1 MTTKSN
7 GLQASDLKRLS
18 PARDAVAAARRATPS
33 LEDRAAAEGL
43 VDVALA
49 TMDSPIGE
57 LLVAVT
63 SKGLVTVAF
72 DDDDRDRVLTR
83 LSREVSPRV
92 MEAAAPTD
100 GARRELEEYFR
111 GQRHRFELHIDR
123 RLIGPFA
130 GKVLRATSRV
140 GFGELATYGDIAAR
154 IERPQAA
161 RAVGRAL
168 GSNPIPI
175 VLPCHRIVGANGS
188 LTGYA
193 GGMARKETLLRLEGS
208 LL

>member
-1 MTTKSN
+1 MNAKELN
-7 GLQASDLKRLS
+7 LKRLA
-18 PARDAVAAARRATPS
+18 PASEAASGARRASTP
-33 LEDRAAAEGL
+33 LADRAIEEGL

-63 SKGLVTVAF
+63 PRGLVAIAF
-72 DDDDRDRVLTR
+72 DDDYRDRVVER
-83 LSREVSPRV
+83 LAREVSPRV
-92 MEAAAPTD
+92 METAAPTD
-100 GARRELEEYFR
+100 EARHELDEYFR
-111 GQRHRFELHIDR
+111 RERHRFDLHLDR

-130 GKVLRATSRV
+130 RKVLSATSRV
-140 GFGELATYGDIAAR
+140 GFGELATYGEIAAR
-154 IERPQAA
+154 IDRPHAA

-175 VLPCHRIVGANGS
+175 VLPCHRVVGVNGS

-193 GGMARKETLLRLEGS
+193 GGMSRKETLLKLEGS

>member
-1 MTTKSN
+1 MKPK
-7 GLQASDLKRLS
+7 DLKRLAPPREAADGS
-18 PARDAVAAARRATPS
+18 RAAAGRLA
-33 LEDRAAAEGL
+33 DRAVAEGL

-49 TMDSPIGE
+49 TMDSPVGE

-63 SKGLVTVAF
+63 PRGLVAVSFEDEGRERTVA
-72 DDDDRDRVLTR
+72 RLT
-83 LSREVSPRV
+83 REVSPRV

-100 GARRELEEYFR
+100 EARRELEEYFR
-111 GQRHRFELHIDR
+111 GGRRSFELSLDR
-123 RLIGPFA
+123 RLMGPFA
-130 GKVLRATSRV
+130 EKVLRATSRV
-140 GFGELATYGDIAAR
+140 GFGQLATYGEIAAR
-154 IERPQAA
+154 IDRPHAA

-175 VLPCHRIVGANGS
+175 VVPCHRIVGAGGA

-193 GGMARKETLLRLEGS
+193 GGLERKEILLRLEGS

>member
-1 MTTKSN
+1 MN
-7 GLQASDLKRLS
+7 ANDLKRL
-18 PARDAVAAARRATPS
+18 ATA
-33 LEDRAAAEGL
+33 RAAATSAAAASERVATTAAESGL
-43 VDVALA
+43 VDVAIA

-63 SKGLVTVAF
+63 RKGLVAIAF
-72 DDDDRDRVLTR
+72 DDDYRDRLVDR
-83 LSREVSPRV
+83 LARQVSPRV
-92 MEAAAPTD
+92 LEAPEPTD
-100 GARRELEEYFR
+100 AVRRELEEYFGAR
-111 GQRHRFELHIDR
+111 RRRFELTLDR

-130 GKVLRATSRV
+130 WKVLRATSRV
-140 GFGELATYGDIAAR
+140 GFGELSTYGEIAAR
-154 IERPQAA
+154 IDAPHAA

-193 GGMARKETLLRLEGS
+193 GGVGRKETLLRLEGS

>member
-1 MTTKSN
+1 MKPN
-7 GLQASDLKRLS
+7 DLKRLA
-18 PARDAVAAARRATPS
+18 PARRAADDSRLAAARLADRAT
-33 LEDRAAAEGL
+33 AEGL

-49 TMDSPIGE
+49 TMDSPVGE

-63 SKGLVTVAF
+63 PKGLVAIAF
-72 DDDDRDRVLTR
+72 DDDNLERVVAR
-83 LSREVSPRV
+83 LAREVSPRV

-100 GARRELEEYFR
+100 AARNELEEYFG
-111 GQRHRFELHIDR
+111 GQRNRFDLALDR
-123 RLIGPFA
+123 RLMGPFA
-130 GKVLRATSRV
+130 EKVLRATSRV

-154 IERPQAA
+154 IDRPHAA

-175 VLPCHRIVGANGS
+175 VVPCHRIVGADGS

-193 GGMARKETLLRLEGS
+193 GGMSRKETLLRLEGS
-208 LL
+208 VL

>member
-1 MTTKSN
+1 MKPN
-7 GLQASDLKRLS
+7 DLKRLAPVRRAADDS
-18 PARDAVAAARRATPS
+18 RLAAARLADRAT
-33 LEDRAAAEGL
+33 AEGL

-49 TMDSPIGE
+49 TMDSPVGE

-63 SKGLVTVAF
+63 PKGLVAIAF
-72 DDDDRDRVLTR
+72 DDDNLERVVAR
-83 LSREVSPRV
+83 LAREVSPRV

-100 GARRELEEYFR
+100 AARNELEEYFG
-111 GQRHRFELHIDR
+111 GQRNRFDLALDR
-123 RLIGPFA
+123 RLMGPFA
-130 GKVLRATSRV
+130 EKVLRATSRV

-154 IERPQAA
+154 IDRPHAA

-175 VLPCHRIVGANGS
+175 VVPCHRIVGADGS

-193 GGMARKETLLRLEGS
+193 GGMSRKETLLRLEGS
-208 LL
+208 VL